1 VLIFASNLTAKSTGH
16 KSNYHT
22 LKINSTYK
30 LSMQNVLILLDQLSI
45 WKPYYPTESIITAS
59 EYLKHQSESDPNLVI
74 NLCGDISYN
83 SEGYYCSL
91 LATARGHRV
100 IPSPE
105 VLNKLE
111 SGAGLRMDSSLHKL
125 CHSWIE
131 KQKITDEIWHLNVF
145 FGTCT
150 EPGLEK
156 IARFVFDNYPYPILR
171 VALNTKSKNQ
181 IEAIMPLQLVD
192 LTDEEQNHF
201 AEALNRFNRK
211 VWRNPR
217 TKKVPR
223 YDLAIYHDPNE
234 AFPPSNKKALAKFV
248 DIAKKMN
255 INAELITEQ
264 DLLRLME
271 FDALFIRQTTALN
284 HITFQVAQKAK
295 QADMVVIDDPLSI
308 IRCTNKV
315 YLNELLA
322 REGISAP
329 KSTLIFK
336 SNTISFDEVAG
347 LLGAPFIVKIPDG
360 SFSHGVKK
368 VKKSDDYEQFLNEYF
383 ERSSIVL
390 AQEYLPTDFDWRIG
404 VLNGEPLYAC
414 KYYMAKGHWQIYYH
428 KNSGKSRS
436 GMAEAI
442 PIYKVPK
449 AILRTAVKATSL
461 IGKGLYGVDLKMIND
476 KAVIIEINDNP
487 SIDHGVED
495 TILGD
500 ELYYRIINHFVQSL
514 ENKHQ

>member
-1 VLIFASNLTAKSTGH
+1 
-16 KSNYHT
+16 
-22 LKINSTYK
+22 
-30 LSMQNVLILLDQLSI
+30 MQNVLILLDHISI

-59 EYLKHQSESDPNLVI
+59 EYLEQKSESTPNLVI
-74 NLCGDISYN
+74 NLCSDITYN

-100 IPSPE
+100 IPTPE

-111 SGAGLRMDSSLHKL
+111 SGAGIRMDSTLHKL
-125 CHSWIE
+125 CHNWIE
-131 KQKITDEIWHLNVF
+131 KQKIKGDIWYLNVY
-145 FGTCT
+145 FGSCA
-150 EPGLEK
+150 EAGLEK

-181 IEAIMPLQLVD
+181 IESITPLKLNE
-192 LTDEEQNHF
+192 LNEEEQNHF
-201 AEALNRFNRK
+201 ANALDRFNK
-211 VWRNPR
+211 KIWRNPR
-217 TKKVPR
+217 SKKVRR
-223 YDLAIYHDPNE
+223 YDLAIFHDPNE

-271 FDALFIRQTTALN
+271 FDALFIRQTTSLN

-315 YLNELLA
+315 FLNELLV

-329 KSTLIFK
+329 KSMLIFK
-336 SNTISFDEVAG
+336 SSQASFEEVAAK
-347 LLGAPFIVKIPDG
+347 LESPFIVKIPDG

-368 VKKSDDYEQFLNEYF
+368 VKNPEDYKETLDDFF
-383 ERSSIVL
+383 KRSAIVL
-390 AQEYLPTDFDWRIG
+390 AQEYLPTEFDWRIG

-428 KNSGKSRS
+428 QNSGKSRA
-436 GMAEAI
+436 GIAEAV
-442 PIYKVPK
+442 PIYNVPK
-449 AILRTAVKATSL
+449 VILRTALKATAL
-461 IGKGLYGVDLKMIND
+461 IGKGLYGVDLKMVND
-476 KAVIIEINDNP
+476 RGVVIEINDNP
-487 SIDHGVED
+487 SIDHEIED
-495 TILGD
+495 AILGD
-500 ELYYRIINHFVQSL
+500 ELYYRIINHFVRHL

>member
-1 VLIFASNLTAKSTGH
+1 
-16 KSNYHT
+16 
-22 LKINSTYK
+22 
-30 LSMQNVLILLDQLSI
+30 MQNVLILLDHLSI

-59 EYLKHQSESDPNLVI
+59 DYLNQESKDDPNLVI
-74 NLCGDISYN
+74 NLCSDISYN

-105 VLNKLE
+105 ILNKLE
-111 SGAGLRMDSSLHKL
+111 SGAGIRMDSSLHKL

-131 KQKITDEIWHLNVF
+131 KQKITDDIWYLNVF

-150 EPGLEK
+150 EVGLEK

-171 VALNTKSKNQ
+171 VAFNTKIRNQ
-181 IEAIMPLQLVD
+181 LEAITPLRLAD

-201 AEALNRFNRK
+201 AEALNRFSKK

-223 YDLAIYHDPNE
+223 YDLAIFYDPNE
-234 AFPPSNKKALAKFV
+234 AFPPSNKKALAKFI

-264 DLLRLME
+264 DIVRLME
-271 FDALFIRQTTALN
+271 FDGLFIRQTTALN

-315 YLNELLA
+315 FLNELLE

-336 SNTISFDEVAG
+336 SNITSFDEVAN
-347 LLGAPFIVKIPDG
+347 LLGNPFIVKIPDG

-368 VKKSDDYEQFLNEYF
+368 IKSQEDYDDILTDFFL
-383 ERSSIVL
+383 RSAIVL

-404 VLNGEPLYAC
+404 ILNGEPLYAC
-414 KYYMAKGHWQIYYH
+414 KYFMAKGHWQIYYH
-428 KNSGKSRS
+428 QNSGKSRS

-449 AILRTAVKATSL
+449 AILRTAIKATSL

-487 SIDHGVED
+487 SIDHGIED
-495 TILGD
+495 AILGD
-500 ELYYRIINHFVQSL
+500 ELYYRIINYFVQSL